1 MRRLIGG
8 RSGMEREGAGWSQ
21 KSEKS
26 EKSEVLE
33 GEAFSVK
40 GQKVA
45 SGFDCNYLLRSILQ
59 KTCKLWM
66 G

>member
-1 MRRLIGG
+1 M
-8 RSGMEREGAGWSQ
+8 AGPAWKGKILESSK
-21 KSEKS
+21 KSEKT